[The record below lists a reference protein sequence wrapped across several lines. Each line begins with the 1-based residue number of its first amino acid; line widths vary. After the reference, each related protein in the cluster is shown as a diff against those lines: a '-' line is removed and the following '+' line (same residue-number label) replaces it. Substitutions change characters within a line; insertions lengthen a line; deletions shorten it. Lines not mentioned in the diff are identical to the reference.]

1 MITVQD
7 VRAVALSLL
16 RLPGQRSTGSMRG
29 WPLTPDEMRELV
41 TDAWRMCVPEKVAA
55 AHPGRD
61 VERATREER

>member
-7 VRAVALSLL
+7 VRAVALSC
-16 RLPGQRSTGSMRG
+16 PAFSASASTGSMRG
-29 WPLTPDEMRELV
+29 WPLTLDEMRELV

-61 VERATREER
+61 VERAAREER